1 MVQGGTDTITIAE
14 LQVTDVDNAPA
25 QLTYTVTVGSVNGQL
40 ELVGNPGVPIS
51 SFTQAQINAGQVVY
65 VHNGSAT
72 VSDGFTFTVSDGAG
86 GNIGATSFGISVTG
100 VVNSPPVL
108 ATNAGSFVTQGL
120 VDVITSAELRVA
132 DANHPPAQLVYTV
145 TTSPLNGQLE
155 LTTAPG
161 VAITSFTQ
169 ADIDAGRLVFVH
181 NGAVSTSDRFTFTVS
196 DGAGGTIG
204 ATTFAFTVSPFAPPP
219 PPAPLPSPDPGPGP
233 GPGPGPNLSGLP
245 SAGGVLSLPFVLP
258 PPDRAW
264 ISGGDRGDAAG
275 GTGPRVGTSSL
286 MPTKS
291 VEGAVKHPPLN
302 IVPEGQTVTSGTSLS
317 LAGISVIDEDGD
329 LATVQLTVTNGTLTV
344 TLAGE
349 AAIAEGANG
358 TSTMTL
364 SGTEDEINATLA
376 TLTYRSA
383 SNYSGTDT
391 LTLLSA
397 DVKGSMDSTTVTI
410 TVSAASEGASSLD
423 SLAAQ
428 LNRWADELERKMQER
443 EEQAHLIARIAAFSG
458 VALSAGF
465 VAWLLRSGSLLA
477 SFLVSLPAWRHF
489 DPLPVL
495 GLGRRR
501 RKERDQEMRED
512 HEQENR
518 EFQGLD
524 RVLKSKTQT
533 TKQQDASRGRHP
545 EA

>member
-1 MVQGGTDTITIAE
+1 LATLSYQGNLNYSGADLLTVTSTDSNAVVDTDTVAITVTSVNDAPNIVNATVSLNENRPNGTAVYNVNDSFTGTDLDRDGTAITYSITGGNGLGGFAINPATGQISVNNSAVLDYETTPSFTLTVQASDGTLTGTATITIN
-14 LQVTDVDNAPA
+14 LTDVVEGLPPV
-25 QLTYTVTVGSVNGQL
+25 QPPQPFPPVPPS
-40 ELVGNPGVPIS
+40 LVPQPP
-51 SFTQAQINAGQVVY
+51 
-65 VHNGSAT
+65 
-72 VSDGFTFTVSDGAG
+72 
-86 GNIGATSFGISVTG
+86 
-100 VVNSPPVL
+100 SPP
-108 ATNAGSFVTQGL
+108 
-120 VDVITSAELRVA
+120 
-132 DANHPPAQLVYTV
+132 
-145 TTSPLNGQLE
+145 
-155 LTTAPG
+155 
-161 VAITSFTQ
+161 
-169 ADIDAGRLVFVH
+169 
-181 NGAVSTSDRFTFTVS
+181 
-196 DGAGGTIG
+196 
-204 ATTFAFTVSPFAPPP
+204 
-219 PPAPLPSPDPGPGP
+219 PDPGSGP
-233 GPGPGPNLSGLP
+233 GPGPGPNPSGLP

-264 ISGGDRGDAAG
+264 IPGGDRGDVAG

-302 IVPEGQTVTSGTSLS
+302 IVPEGQTVSSGASLS
-317 LAGISVIDEDGD
+317 LAGISVTDEDGD
-329 LATVQLTVTNGTLTV
+329 LATVQLMVTNGTLTV

-349 AAIAEGANG
+349 AAIAKGANG
-358 TSTMTL
+358 ASTMTL

-391 LTLLSA
+391 LVLLST
-397 DVKGSMDSTTVTI
+397 DVKGSMDSTTVNI
-410 TVSAASEGASSLD
+410 TVSAASGGATSHD

-428 LNRWADELERKMQER
+428 LNRLADELERKMQER
-443 EEQAHLIARIAAFSG
+443 EEQAHLIGRIAAFSG

-465 VAWLLRSGSLLA
+465 VTWLLRGGSLLA

-524 RVLKSKTQT
+524 RILKSRTQM
-533 TKQQDASRGRHP
+533 TKQQDANRGRHP